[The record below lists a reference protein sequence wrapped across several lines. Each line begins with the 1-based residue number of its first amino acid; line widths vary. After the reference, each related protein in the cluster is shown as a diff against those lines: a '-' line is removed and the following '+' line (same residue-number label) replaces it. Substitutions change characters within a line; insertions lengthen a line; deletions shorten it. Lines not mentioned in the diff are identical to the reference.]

1 MLALK
6 ILGCVWVCV
15 FLYFTVASFFQN
27 DEKFG
32 RYCWPTSLIVGL
44 FFSTILPIMIVV
56 DAVKNPE
63 DPFSR
68 LQYLRRS
75 KNR

>member
-6 ILGCVWVCV
+6 ILGGVWVCV
-15 FLYFTVASFFQN
+15 FLYFTVATFFQN
-27 DEKFG
+27 DAKFG
-32 RYCWPTSLIVGL
+32 RYCWQMSLISGL
-44 FFSTILPIMIVV
+44 FFSTVVPITLIF
-56 DAVKNPE
+56 DAFKNSK

-75 KNR
+75 KNG